1 MSKMLQHEAV
11 IYDAAAIKSITVKN
25 ASLYRF
31 RHAKKLPNSLQTSLL
46 KRILKESAE
55 KKSLL

>member
-31 RHAKKLPNSLQTSLL
+31 RHAKKLPNSSLL